1 MIDWLNVIN
10 KLKKEKPDL
19 YFTRV
24 CRPLPNWCVDHVITH
39 RSADGVPYGYYEI
52 KESSM
57 GPIMLCVERQS
68 VHSSDVEITIKS
80 ADYGW
85 CIYHVDFGPCTYG
98 HYKGAAVYELIEDS
112 KRYPSN
118 MSEKDVIEKWKH
130 FCDNPKPQK
139 EAEKKPIKGITA
151 LQSFEA
157 IMTVVDRRRPYEP
170 DDWGEKSIGGGYIP
184 DLVIALLMTA
194 NFAGAPVWLKNAVP
208 QNKKVATV
216 ANQQPRTQA
225 NCINYFTALQKVKGR

>member
-1 MIDWLNVIN
+1 MMDWLDVVD
-10 KLKKEKPDL
+10 KLKKDKPDL

-24 CRPLPNWCVDHVITH
+24 CRPLPNWCPDHVITH
-39 RSADGVPYGYYEI
+39 RSDGVPYGYYEI

-57 GPIMLCVERQS
+57 GPIMLYIERQS

-85 CIYHVDFGPCTYG
+85 CIYHVDFGPCTCG
-98 HYKGAAVYELIEDS
+98 HYKGAAVYELIEGS
-112 KRYPSN
+112 KRHPSN

-139 EAEKKPIKGITA
+139 EDEKKPIKGINA
-151 LQSFEA
+151 LKSFDA
-157 IMTVVDRRRPYEP
+157 IMTVVNRHRPYEP
-170 DDWGEKSIGGGYIP
+170 SDFVPESFIP
-184 DLVIALLMTA
+184 DLAVALLMMA
-194 NFAGAPVWLKNAVP
+194 NFAGAPVWLKNTVP

-216 ANQQPRTQA
+216 ANQQSRTQA

>member
-24 CRPLPNWCVDHVITH
+24 CRPLPEWCPDHVITH
-39 RSADGVPYGYYEI
+39 RSDGVPYGYYEI
-52 KESSM
+52 RESSM

-85 CIYHVDFGPCTYG
+85 CIYRRDFGPGVIG
-98 HYKGAAVYELIEDS
+98 HDKCDAVYELIENS
-112 KRYPSN
+112 KRYSSG
-118 MSEKDVIEKWKH
+118 MSEQSVIKKWEH

-157 IMTVVDRRRPYEP
+157 IMTVVNRHRPYEP
-170 DDWGEKSIGGGYIP
+170 SDFVPESFIP

-194 NFAGAPVWLKNAVP
+194 NFAGVPVWLKNTVP
-208 QNKKVATV
+208 QNKNVATV
-216 ANQQPRTQA
+216 ANQQSRTQA

>member
-1 MIDWLNVIN
+1 MIDWLNVVN
-10 KLKKEKPDL
+10 KLKKENPDL

-24 CRPLPNWCVDHVITH
+24 CRPLPEWCPDHVITH
-39 RSADGVPYGYYEI
+39 RSDGVPYGYYEI
-52 KESSM
+52 RESSM
-57 GPIMLCVERQS
+57 GPIMLYVEQQS
-68 VHSSDVEITIKS
+68 VYSRDVEITIKS

-85 CIYHVDFGPCTYG
+85 CIYRRDFGPGIIG
-98 HYKGAAVYELIEDS
+98 HDKCDAVYELIENS
-112 KRYPSN
+112 KRHPSN
-118 MSEKDVIEKWKH
+118 MSEKDVMEKWEH

-157 IMTVVDRRRPYEP
+157 IMTVVNRHRPYEP
-170 DDWGEKSIGGGYIP
+170 SDFVPESFIP

-194 NFAGAPVWLKNAVP
+194 NFAGAPVWLKNAVL

>member
-1 MIDWLNVIN
+1 MIDWLNVVN

-24 CRPLPNWCVDHVITH
+24 CRPLPEWCPDHVIRH
-39 RSADGVPYGYYEI
+39 RSDGVPYGYYEI
-52 KESSM
+52 RESSM

-85 CIYHVDFGPCTYG
+85 CIYRWDFGPGTIG
-98 HYKGAAVYELIEDS
+98 HHECDAVYELIEKS
-112 KRYPSN
+112 KRYSSG

-139 EAEKKPIKGITA
+139 EDEKKPIKGINA
-151 LQSFEA
+151 LKSFEA
-157 IMTVVDRRRPYEP
+157 IMTVVNRHRPYEP

-194 NFAGAPVWLKNAVP
+194 NFAGAPVWLKNTVP

-216 ANQQPRTQA
+216 ANQQPCTQA
-225 NCINYFTALQKVKGR
+225 NCINYFTALQKAKGR